1 MLDAMQQL
9 MTGGAAFFDAAFLGE
24 LRACWDDTH
33 PDLAT
38 AQDSAWQ
45 ARLNEVEHKLIVERP
60 VFYREVHLLRWFG

>member
-9 MTGGAAFFDAAFLGE
+9 MTGDATFFDAAFLAE
-24 LRACWDDTH
+24 LRACWDETH

-45 ARLNEVEHKLIVERP
+45 GSWSSEIK
-60 VFYREVHLLRWFG
+60 